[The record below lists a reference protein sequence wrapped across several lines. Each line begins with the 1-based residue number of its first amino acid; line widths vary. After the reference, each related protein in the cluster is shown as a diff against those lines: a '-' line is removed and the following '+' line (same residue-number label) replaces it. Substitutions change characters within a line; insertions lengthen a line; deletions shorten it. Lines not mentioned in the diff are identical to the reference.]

1 MASNYERDKQSIMNY
16 QKNNTSKVVVNLRNE
31 EKEQW
36 QKIAEASGMPLATL
50 IRKLMSEYAL
60 ANHVEI

>member
-16 QKNNTSKVVVNLRNE
+16 QKNNTSKVVVNLKNE

-36 QKIAEASGMPLATL
+36 QHIAEASGMPLATL

-60 ANHVEI
+60 ANNIKS

>member
-16 QKNNTSKVVVNLRNE
+16 QKNNTSKVVVNLKNK

-36 QKIAEASGMPLATL
+36 ERVAAESGIPLATL
-50 IRKLMSEYAL
+50 IRKLMNEYM
-60 ANHVEI
+60 NNK

>member
-16 QKNNTSKVVVNLRNE
+16 QKANTSKVVVNLKNE

-36 QKIAEASGMPLATL
+36 QRIAAESGMPLATL
-50 IRKLMSEYAL
+50 LRKLMKEF
-60 ANHVEI
+60 ANSKSV